1 MTFELDLEGDG
12 VLQAYPDDIL
22 AVTPETSV
30 SDVLELLK
38 SERSGCVVV
47 CEQGRLTGIFTERDA
62 LRWMVSAD
70 GPQQPIGEL
79 MSRQPVT
86 LGEKSSVAEAIQSMS
101 SGGYRH
107 LPIVNPQGEPTGI
120 AAVHGIV
127 HYLVEHFPEAI
138 YNLPPE
144 PNRSPAEREGA

>member
-62 LRWMVSAD
+62 LRWMVSA
-70 GPQQPIGEL
+70 GSQRPIGEL
-79 MSRQPVT
+79 MSAEPVT
-86 LGEKSSVAEAIQSMS
+86 VSETSSVADAIQLMS

-107 LPIVNPQGEPTGI
+107 LPIVNPQGEPTAI

-127 HYLVEHFPEAI
+127 HYLVEHFPKAI